1 MKETINYSRIY
12 AIVILDF
19 EWFLNFFDANAQVR
33 NPVVKR
39 IKNISLWTV
48 KEAAMDIYEKIK
60 ELSEQMEKESVRIRR
75 DLHKHPETAFL
86 EMRTTVLIAKRLKEL
101 GYEVLTGKEVCREGE
116 RLGVPSSEEL
126 SRHASEV
133 LGQGVKEE
141 DLTEDIRAGY
151 TGVIGILRCGEGPVT
166 ALRFDIDAL
175 GMIEAEDMEHRPFR
189 EGFSSVNR
197 GMMHGCGH
205 DGHVTIG
212 LGTAKLLMDIR
223 DKLRG
228 TVKLIF
234 QPGEEGGHGAVPIV
248 AAGHL
253 DDVDYFIGNH
263 IAPTDSYDDGDVT
276 PGTYGSL
283 ANTKY
288 DVWFRGEA
296 SHAGGF
302 PEKGKNALVSASHA
316 VLGLYSIPRHS
327 GGQTRVNV
335 GTLHAGTGRNV
346 IPDTAKLEIE
356 VRGEDTE
363 INNYMSEQAEN
374 ICVGAAMM
382 TGCSCEM
389 KMVGRGE
396 SQHSD
401 ERLWRRIGNM
411 VASHCPDLKVSSIPN
426 ARNWGSEDISVMM
439 NRVQSHGGLATYMR
453 TMTPMASPQ
462 HTVRFDFDEK
472 VLVKGIRVFS
482 SIIYDLNG
490 KEHETL

>member
-1 MKETINYSRIY
+1 
-12 AIVILDF
+12 
-19 EWFLNFFDANAQVR
+19 
-33 NPVVKR
+33 
-39 IKNISLWTV
+39 
-48 KEAAMDIYEKIK
+48 MDIYEKIK
-60 ELSEQMEKESVRIRR
+60 TLSEKMEEEAVRIRR

-86 EMRTTVLIAKRLKEL
+86 EMRTTVIIEKFLREL
-101 GYEVLTGKEVCREGE
+101 GYEVLSGKAVCREGE
-116 RLGVPSSEEL
+116 RLGVPSEEEL
-126 SRHASEV
+126 SGHASEV
-133 LGQGVKEE
+133 LRQGIKEE
-141 DLTEDIRAGY
+141 ELTEELREGY

-205 DGHVTIG
+205 DGHVAIG
-212 LGTAKLLMDIR
+212 LGTAKLLMSIKDE
-223 DKLRG
+223 LRG

-248 AAGHL
+248 ANGHL

-263 IAPTDSYDDGDVT
+263 IAPSDSHDDGDLT

-302 PEKGKNALVSASHA
+302 PEKGRNALVSASHA

-327 GGQTRVNV
+327 AGQTRVNV

-363 INNYMSEQAEN
+363 INDYMSEQAEK
-374 ICVGAAMM
+374 ICRGAAMM
-382 TGCSCEM
+382 TGCTCEM
-389 KMVGRGE
+389 QMVGRGE
-396 SQHSD
+396 TQHSD
-401 ERLWRRIGNM
+401 EELWSRIGGM
-411 VASHCPDLKVSSIPN
+411 VAEHCPDLKVSSVPN
-426 ARNWGSEDISVMM
+426 GRNWGSEDISVMM
-439 NRVQSHGGLATYMR
+439 NRVQSHGGVAAYMR
-453 TMTPMASPQ
+453 TMTTMASPQ

-472 VLVKGIRVFS
+472 VLVKGIRIFS

-490 KEHETL
+490 KGQGDC

>member
-1 MKETINYSRIY
+1 MKDLQLSGSKQY
-12 AIVILDF
+12 
-19 EWFLNFFDANAQVR
+19 
-33 NPVVKR
+33 
-39 IKNISLWTV
+39 TV
-48 KEAAMDIYEKIK
+48 GEAAAMDIYEKIST
-60 ELSEQMEKESVRIRR
+60 LSQKMEEESVRIRR

-86 EMRTTVLIAKRLKEL
+86 EMRTTVIIEKHLKEL
-101 GYEVLTGKEVCREGE
+101 GYEVLTGKAVCKEGE
-116 RLGVPSSEEL
+116 RLGVPSPEEL
-126 SRHASEV
+126 SLHASEV
-133 LGQGVKEE
+133 LGQGISEE
-141 DLTEDIRAGY
+141 DLTEEIREGY

-175 GMIEAEDMEHRPFR
+175 GMNEASDMEHRPFR

-205 DGHVTIG
+205 DGHAAIG
-212 LGTAKLLMDIR
+212 LGVAKLLMEI
-223 DKLRG
+223 KEELRG

-248 AAGHL
+248 AKGHL

-263 IAPTDSYDDGDVT
+263 IAPTNSLDDGDVT

-296 SHAGGF
+296 SHAGGY
-302 PEKGKNALVSASHA
+302 PEKGRNALVSASHA

-327 GGQTRVNV
+327 QGQTRVNV

-363 INNYMSEQAEN
+363 INDYMSGQAES
-374 ICVGAAMM
+374 ICKGAAMM

-396 SQHSD
+396 TQHSD
-401 ERLWRRIGNM
+401 EELWGRIGNM
-411 VASHCPDLKVSSIPN
+411 LAEHCPDLRVSSIPN

-439 NRVQSHGGLATYMR
+439 NRVQSHGGLAAYMR
-453 TMTPMASPQ
+453 TMTDMASPQ

-472 VLVKGIRVFS
+472 VLVNGIRVFA
-482 SIIYDLNG
+482 SIVYDLNG
-490 KEHETL
+490 RQYENTYIQRHDTDHG

>member
-1 MKETINYSRIY
+1 MLCRDEAWMKDLQLSGSKQY
-12 AIVILDF
+12 
-19 EWFLNFFDANAQVR
+19 
-33 NPVVKR
+33 
-39 IKNISLWTV
+39 TV
-48 KEAAMDIYEKIK
+48 GEAAAMDIYEKIST
-60 ELSEQMEKESVRIRR
+60 LSQKMEEESVRIRR

-86 EMRTTVLIAKRLKEL
+86 EMRTTVIIEKHLKEL
-101 GYEVLTGKEVCREGE
+101 GYEVLTGKAVCKEGE
-116 RLGVPSSEEL
+116 RLGVPSPEEL
-126 SRHASEV
+126 SLHASEV
-133 LGQGVKEE
+133 LGQGISEE
-141 DLTEDIRAGY
+141 DLTEEIREGY

-175 GMIEAEDMEHRPFR
+175 GMNEASDMEHRPFR

-205 DGHVTIG
+205 DGHAAIG
-212 LGTAKLLMDIR
+212 LGVAKLLMEI
-223 DKLRG
+223 KEELRG

-248 AAGHL
+248 AKGHL

-263 IAPTDSYDDGDVT
+263 IAPTNSLDDGDVT

-296 SHAGGF
+296 SHAGGY
-302 PEKGKNALVSASHA
+302 PEKGRNALVSASHA

-327 GGQTRVNV
+327 QGQTRVNV

-363 INNYMSEQAEN
+363 INDYMSGQAES
-374 ICVGAAMM
+374 ICKGAAMM

-396 SQHSD
+396 TQHSD
-401 ERLWRRIGNM
+401 EELWGRIGNM
-411 VASHCPDLKVSSIPN
+411 LAEHCPDLRVSSIPN

-439 NRVQSHGGLATYMR
+439 NRVQSHGGLAAYMR
-453 TMTPMASPQ
+453 TMTDMASPQ

-472 VLVKGIRVFS
+472 VLVNGIRVFA
-482 SIIYDLNG
+482 SIVYDLNG
-490 KEHETL
+490 RQYENTYIQRHDTDHG